1 MVDAAPTREL
11 ILTNLGT
18 PSAPTESAVRAF
30 LAEFLSDPMVVERPR
45 WLWLPILHGI
55 VLRRRPARVAALY
68 RTIWT
73 DAGSPLAVESER
85 LLDAVRADLGDQ
97 GSASLAYRYGAQ
109 SLEAAMA
116 AAAARAERLVVA
128 PLFPQRT
135 ASSAGTVEAT
145 AHAIAR
151 RLGLEERLSVAH
163 LDPADP
169 GYVVALADRLRTA
182 VQEAGDAEPE
192 HLVFS
197 FHAIPAAVDR
207 REGGRYQAD
216 CRRTAEALTAAVAW
230 KEERTTVCF
239 QSRFGRTPWLGPA
252 TAATLADLAARG
264 VKRVAVSAP
273 GFLTDGLETL
283 EELSRRGRETFLAAG
298 GESFVLARAPAGH
311 PALAHALAALSA

>member
-1 MVDAAPTREL
+1 M
-11 ILTNLGT
+11 
-18 PSAPTESAVRAF
+18 
-30 LAEFLSDPMVVERPR
+30 
-45 WLWLPILHGI
+45 
-55 VLRRRPARVAALY
+55 AALY

-97 GSASLAYRYGAQ
+97 GSASLAYSYGPQ
-109 SLEAAMA
+109 NLEAAVA

-145 AHAIAR
+145 AHAIAE

-182 VQEAGDAEPE
+182 VQEAGNAEPE

-197 FHAIPAAVDR
+197 FHSIPAAVDR

-283 EELSRRGRETFLAAG
+283 EELSQRGRETFLAAG
-298 GESFVLARAPAGH
+298 GKSFVLARAPAGH